1 MVSILFLA
9 SFTQPT
15 SFSVFQ
21 SPLLG
26 SLPHLAF
33 QLVGFGFAR
42 VVGSTTVFTSAMLCP
57 YVRFRTLQTTRG
69 GLALGLAI
77 GYHHLS
83 VCRLIT
89 IRSVPLERFHF
100 TTSISIAASTNDSTS
115 VSAPGI
121 GISTVAKCFHTSC
134 ASVPSWVDAVRLATC
149 ANDSP
154 SPGSRQGLFCLLPFQ
169 QVSSIQL
176 PTIPSVSWCIY
187 LTISV
192 CCTSSRFLNFQHW
205 LHSDSDLTMVPE
217 ASFYG
222 PPFESCHAAIPIW
235 GIPNIHFI
243 HRRRLLVCW

>member
-1 MVSILFLA
+1 MLCGANLALHRQHGIYYITKRVSSLGGTALLIYTMVSILFLA

-100 TTSISIAASTNDSTS
+100 TTGISIAASTNDSTS

-121 GISTVAKCFHTSC
+121 GISAVAKCFHTSC

-169 QVSSIQL
+169 QVSSYSA
-176 PTIPSVSWCIY
+176 PNY
-187 LTISV
+187 L
-192 CCTSSRFLNFQHW
+192 FLF
-205 LHSDSDLTMVPE
+205 LVYLSDYE
-217 ASFYG
+217 
-222 PPFESCHAAIPIW
+222 
-235 GIPNIHFI
+235 
-243 HRRRLLVCW
+243 RLLRDFSVP